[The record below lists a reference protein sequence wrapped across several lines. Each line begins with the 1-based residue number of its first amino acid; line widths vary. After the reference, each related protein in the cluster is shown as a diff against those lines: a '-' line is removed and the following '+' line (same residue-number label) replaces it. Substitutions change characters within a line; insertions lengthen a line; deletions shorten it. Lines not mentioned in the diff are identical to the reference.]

1 MSSISSPMQFAARQ
15 TATIMQQVL
24 LAATPAILISTWFFG
39 YGLILNLLVSSVLA
53 LALEALALKA
63 RGLPIKYHL
72 ADSSV
77 LVTALLFAVAVPP
90 GSPWWLL
97 GMGIGFAVA
106 LGKHVYGG
114 LGHNVFN
121 PAMAG
126 YLFLLLAFPLE
137 MTTWHLSEAA
147 LNLGSSASPLGL
159 SALLQNLQLTFPFL
173 ANSLDIDGLAMA
185 TPLIESKMSV
195 QSAIN
200 RALAEE
206 LPVLS
211 RSAET
216 GWEWINIAYL
226 VGGLFLLARR
236 VISWHIPFSI
246 IATVICWSDFFY
258 SDGSSSVVGTPYL
271 HLFGSATMLGAF
283 FIATDPVSAAT
294 SNPAKI
300 AYGIIIGSS
309 IYAVRVWGSYLD
321 SIAIAVLFGNFLA
334 PLLDHFFRPR
344 IYGQGAGRKLHKPKA
359 PDNPLSTQEAMHER
373 T

>member
-1 MSSISSPMQFAARQ
+1 MPALSSPMQFGARQ
-15 TATIMQQVL
+15 TAKIMQLVL

-39 YGLILNLLVSSVLA
+39 YGLALNLLVSGVLA
-53 LALEALALKA
+53 LVFEALVLQA
-63 RGLPIKYHL
+63 RGLPVKYHL

-97 GMGIGFAVA
+97 GLGIGFAVG

-137 MTTWHLSEAA
+137 MTTWHLSEAT
-147 LNLGSSASPLGL
+147 LNQGLTTSPLGL
-159 SALLQNLQLTFPFL
+159 AALLQNLQLTFPFL
-173 ANSLDIDGLAMA
+173 AGNLDIDGLAMA
-185 TPLIESKMSV
+185 TPLIESKMSG

-200 RALAEE
+200 QAIVEG
-206 LPVLS
+206 LPLLS
-211 RSAET
+211 RTAET
-216 GWEWINIAYL
+216 GWEWINLAYL
-226 VGGLFLLARR
+226 AGGLFLLARR
-236 VISWHIPFSI
+236 VISWHIPLSI
-246 IATVICWSDFFY
+246 ITTVLCWSGFFY

-271 HLFGSATMLGAF
+271 HLFGSATMIGAF

-344 IYGQGAGRKLHKPKA
+344 IYGQGSSRKLHQPGTSDD
-359 PDNPLSTQEAMHER
+359 PLPNPEAVHER

>member
-1 MSSISSPMQFAARQ
+1 MPPISSPMQFGTGQ
-15 TATIMQQVL
+15 TAAIMRQVL
-24 LAATPAILISTWFFG
+24 FAAAPAILISTWFFG
-39 YGLILNLLVSSVLA
+39 YGLVLNLLVSSVLA
-53 LALEALALKA
+53 LAFEALALKA
-63 RGLPIKYHL
+63 RGLPIKHHF

-97 GMGIGFAVA
+97 GIGIGFAVA
-106 LGKHVYGG
+106 LGKHAYGG

-137 MTTWHLSEAA
+137 MTTWRLSEAA
-147 LNLGSSASPLGL
+147 LNLGSTASPLGL
-159 SALLQNLQLTFPFL
+159 SALLQNLQLTFPL
-173 ANSLDIDGLAMA
+173 LSNNLDIDGLAMA

-200 RALAEE
+200 RAIAEE
-206 LPVLS
+206 LPVFS

-226 VGGLFLLARR
+226 AGGLFLLARG
-236 VISWHIPFSI
+236 VISWHIPLSI
-246 IATVICWSDFFY
+246 IVTVICWSGFFY

-271 HLFGSATMLGAF
+271 HLFGSATMIGAF
-283 FIATDPVSAAT
+283 FIAPDPVSAAP

-309 IYAVRVWGSYLD
+309 IYAIRVWGSYLD
-321 SIAIAVLFGNFLA
+321 SSAIAVLFGNFLA

-344 IYGQGAGRKLHKPKA
+344 IYGQGSERKLHRPRA
-359 PDNPLSTQEAMHER
+359 PDNSLPTQEAVHER